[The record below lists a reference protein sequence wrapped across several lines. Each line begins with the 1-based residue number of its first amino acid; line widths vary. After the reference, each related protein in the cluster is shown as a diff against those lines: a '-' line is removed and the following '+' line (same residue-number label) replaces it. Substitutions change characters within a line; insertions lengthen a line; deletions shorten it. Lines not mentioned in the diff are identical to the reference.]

1 MTLEITLGPLLFN
14 WAAEDIAGFYE
25 RMAGEPLVRRIYLGE
40 VVCGKREPLAAAT
53 LPEAADRL
61 RDAGKEVVWSTLG
74 LISSPRDRRLLQ
86 GVAQQDGPRL
96 LELND
101 IAALS
106 LLPPGRTFIAGPLLN
121 IYNGSAAQILVD
133 RGCERLCANVE
144 LSLAA
149 IGEIHRAC
157 PDLEIELFGF
167 GRLPLAL
174 SARCH
179 HARQAGLSKDTCRF
193 VCDRDPDG
201 QAVQTLEGASI
212 FSINGIQTLSHGV
225 HTVAASPDDLRAA
238 GVRALRLS
246 PHVCDMSA
254 VIAAYGRY
262 FETGD
267 RGRLLAQLRAC
278 DLPGPLV
285 DGYLDG
291 APGMRLAAAL

>member
-1 MTLEITLGPLLFN
+1 MSLEITLGPLLFN
-14 WAAEDIAGFYE
+14 WPAADIAGFYE
-25 RMAGEPLVRRIYLGE
+25 RMAHEPLVRRIYLGE

-53 LPEAADRL
+53 LLGAADLL

-74 LISSPRDRRLLQ
+74 LISTPRDRRLLR
-86 GVAQQDGPRL
+86 GVAEQDGWL

-101 IAALS
+101 LAALS
-106 LLPPGRTFIAGPLLN
+106 LLPNCHPFVAGPLLN

-133 RGCERLCANVE
+133 RGCERLCANIE

-157 PDLEIELFGF
+157 PDLEIEVFGF

-174 SARCH
+174 SARCY

-201 QAVQTLEGASI
+201 QAVQTLEGAS
-212 FSINGIQTLSHGV
+212 FLSINGIQTLSHGV
-225 HTVAASPDDLRAA
+225 HTVAASPGELQAA
-238 GVRALRLS
+238 GVRAVRLS
-246 PHVCDMSA
+246 PHACDMSG

-262 FETGD
+262 FESGD
-267 RGRLLAQLRAC
+267 RGRLLAQLLAC

-285 DGYLDG
+285 DGYLGG
-291 APGMRLAAAL
+291 AAGMRPAVAL